1 MTWFVNLLLVA
12 GLYAVGNKKCGQVEE

>member
-12 GLYAVGNKKCGQVEE
+12 CLYAVGNKKCGQVEE

>member
-12 GLYAVGNKKCGQVEE
+12 GLYAVGNKKCWQVEE